1 MTNQLKVTAPDGL
14 PFVEFERDLDAPVAS
29 VFRAHQDPELVE
41 QWLGPARYEMEI
53 EMYDFRTGGRY
64 RYVHRNDQGEEY
76 RFNGV
81 FHAVRENE
89 VAIQTFEYEEYP
101 DVVSLDHLVFEDL
114 GDRRTR
120 LRGRSVFPSLEA
132 RDGMV
137 QSGMESG
144 MAEGYERLDK
154 VLASL

>member
-29 VFRAHQDPELVE
+29 VFRAHQDPGLVE

-81 FHAVRENE
+81 FRAVRENE